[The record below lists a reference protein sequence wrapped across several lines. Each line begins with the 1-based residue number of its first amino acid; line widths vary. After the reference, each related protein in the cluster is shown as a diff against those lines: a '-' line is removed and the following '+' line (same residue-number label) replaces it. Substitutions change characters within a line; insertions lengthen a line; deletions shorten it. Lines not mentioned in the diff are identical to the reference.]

1 MLCLYANRNQIQI
14 EEIQIHMQ
22 TMQIAP
28 MLLFCMN
35 TNTGSLNCILL
46 KLVRLIYF
54 AFMKIEKQY
63 TDTNTTIQFQ
73 LQAQIQ

>member
-1 MLCLYANRNQIQI
+1 
-14 EEIQIHMQ
+14 
-22 TMQIAP
+22 MQIAP